1 MTAAILR
8 GATAL
13 GLLSIL
19 ACESQGD
26 LPGRIQIHDVA
37 TIGSDGDE
45 GALSSMPESMV
56 QDSAGHF
63 LLALPSGP
71 AAELVGIYDSG
82 GRFVGRIGRMGSG
95 PGEYQRPDL
104 LLRDAHDSIFI
115 FDNAQ
120 RRMTVLSPAL
130 TYVRSEALPTRV
142 QDAALDSSGQ
152 LFVNAPFYRPD
163 SVIRPVFTFD
173 ARGEPIH
180 SYGMPMPTCS
190 TDCSW
195 RLARILLPDR
205 QGVWLVSR
213 FFDYSAEHWSADGR
227 LLKRLHI
234 RADWFEPY
242 DSLLMPTHERPPQA
256 AVTGAWLD
264 AAGRLWVL
272 GSAADHN
279 WTEGLGAE
287 RTGEGGRRYFPIER
301 RQEALD
307 GIIEVR
313 DTATGAL
320 LALRRLDDASYL
332 LPAGD
337 QFVGR
342 LYENDDGWELVEML
356 KLAYDSAGSR

>member
-45 GALSSMPESMV
+45 GALSSMPESIIR
-56 QDSAGHF
+56 DSTGRF
-63 LLALPSGP
+63 LVATPSGP

-104 LLRDAHDSIFI
+104 LLRDVHDSIFI

-163 SVIRPVFTFD
+163 SVVRPVFTFD

-180 SYGMPMPTCS
+180 SYGTPIPACS

-195 RLARILLPDR
+195 RLARIIAPDR
-205 QGVWLVSR
+205 QGAWLVSR
-213 FFDYSAEHWSADGR
+213 FFDYSAEHWSADGH
-227 LLKRLHI
+227 LLKRLNI
-234 RADWFEPY
+234 RADWFQPY

-256 AVTGAWLD
+256 VITGAWLD
-264 AAGRLWVL
+264 EAGRLWIVAN
-272 GSAADHN
+272 SPDHD

-287 RTGEGGRRYFPIER
+287 RTGEGGLRYFPIER
-301 RQEALD
+301 PEQALD

-313 DTATGAL
+313 DTATGSL
-320 LALRRLDDASYL
+320 LAFRRLDQGAYL
-332 LPAGD
+332 LPVGD
-337 QFVGR
+337 QVVGR
-342 LYENDDGWELVEML
+342 LYENAAGWVMVDLL
-356 KLAYDSAGSR
+356 RLSYDSAGSN